1 MSFFDKIKD
10 IMSATDEDDD
20 FDEVETSSKNEQ
32 RGKERDSK
40 DAAATTVTTGKRPHS
55 SRANARAARAASP
68 RLLRVSASRDHRYR
82 SHL

>member
-40 DAAATTVTTGKRPHS
+40 D
-55 SRANARAARAASP
+55 
-68 RLLRVSASRDHRYR
+68 DY
-82 SHL
+82 